1 MSLIKSEDSKKW
13 INSFVAIVSAISGI
27 IDIRFSE
34 QMGEW
39 FDLEAKIPNF
49 PITVQVVG
57 ILIGLV
63 VFISITKN
71 RNASS
76 YMDEVYAELVKVV
89 WPNKDEV
96 IKITIGL
103 LIALSIVSGIF
114 VFIDFGFRK
123 ILELIL

>member
-13 INSFVAIVSAISGI
+13 INSFVMMVSAISALI
-27 IDIRFSE
+27 IIRFSE

-57 ILIGLV
+57 IVFGLV
-63 VFISITKN
+63 VFFAIKGN
-71 RNASS
+71 KNASS

-96 IKITIGL
+96 LKITVGL
-103 LIALSIVSGIF
+103 LIALSLVSGLF
-114 VFIDFGFRK
+114 VLIDFGFRK